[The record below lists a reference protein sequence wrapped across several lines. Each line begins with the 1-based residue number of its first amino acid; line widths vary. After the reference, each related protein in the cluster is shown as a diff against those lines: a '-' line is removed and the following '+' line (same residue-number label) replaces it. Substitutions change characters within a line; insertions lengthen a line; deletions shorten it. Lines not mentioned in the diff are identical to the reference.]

1 MKSKNLY
8 ILIGA
13 AAALVIIS
21 LLFFNQFQSIPE
33 LQDYGVYVANEDG
46 SSISVI
52 DGATLSVIDAIH
64 IEKSN
69 PHNVNLDPL
78 GRYIYATNH
87 EETEHGHEMGG
98 AGFLRVIDANT
109 RKLIKS
115 VDLGAKA
122 AHVVPTRDGLLIYVS
137 LEGSDH
143 IVEIDTADFSIKR
156 DIPVGEMPH
165 GFVLSSK
172 DDFLFSPNM
181 MSNDVTS
188 VNLETGESK
197 AFEVSYEDNICKKP
211 TAMGITSDDK
221 YAFVTCSDSF
231 DIYKID
237 VANLQVIGRSAFAKN
252 TFPGPIQSPV
262 NPTDMYLYIPDMQ
275 NGVVHKIDIETFEE
289 LVSIKTGSGA
299 HGIAYS
305 PVGKYAFVT
314 NTWDNSLSIIDT
326 TSDTIIKTI
335 YVGKSPNGVAVSG
348 GKNQGW

>member
-1 MKSKNLY
+1 MKKNLY
-8 ILIGA
+8 IVIGVA
-13 AAALVIIS
+13 SALVIVGI
-21 LLFFNQFQSIPE
+21 LFFSLYQPIPT

-52 DGATLSVIDAIH
+52 DGATLSVIDTIR
-64 IEKSN
+64 IEKSD

-98 AGFLRVIDANT
+98 EGFLRVIDANT

-122 AHVVPTRDGLLIYVS
+122 AHVVPTRDGLLVYVS

-143 IVEIDTADFSIKR
+143 IVEIGTDDFSIKS
-156 DIPVGEMPH
+156 DIKVGEMSH

-181 MSNDVTS
+181 MSNDVS
-188 VNLETGESK
+188 FVNLETGETK
-197 AFEVSYEDNICKKP
+197 TFEVSHEDNVCKKP

-231 DIYKID
+231 DIYQID
-237 VANLQVIGRSAFAKN
+237 VSNLQVIGRVAFTKN
-252 TFPGPIQSPV
+252 TPPGPIQSPV
-262 NPTDMYLYIPDMQ
+262 NPTGKYLYIPDMR
-275 NGVVHKIDIETFEE
+275 NGVVHKIDIDTFEE
-289 LVSIKTGSGA
+289 IASIKTGSGA

-305 PVGKYAFVT
+305 PDGNYAFVT
-314 NTWDNSLSIIDT
+314 NTWDNSLSVIDT
-326 TSDTIIKTI
+326 TSDTVIKTMSI
-335 YVGKSPNGVAVSG
+335 GKSPNGVAVSG